1 MNSLCYSIDL
11 VNSLNVFT
19 SLFLIFYSP
28 HVNQIKMVY
37 LETGLPKQP
46 WKASSDCIWK
56 VFPLSLANS
65 STPLVSHLFNTR
77 QWWHISIYLGQKTEF
92 CKSAWMLPAVCW
104 VPKGKRQKIFSQEH
118 IIVGNFL
125 LTSFSLNSRSPE
137 FLKYKHSPQSTSLL
151 LYSPIVWLLFIWRSH
166 DWVRRDG
173 SGVKSPEHSGGGP
186 EFSSQLS
193 YWAAFNRLWL
203 QLQGPPVL
211 LTS

>member
-1 MNSLCYSIDL
+1 
-11 VNSLNVFT
+11 
-19 SLFLIFYSP
+19 
-28 HVNQIKMVY
+28 MVY

-77 QWWHISIYLGQKTEF
+77 QWWHISIYLGQETEF
-92 CKSAWMLPAVCW
+92 CKSAWMLPAVWW
-104 VPKGKRQKIFSQEH
+104 VPKGKEEDFLLITGTDTKKH

-125 LTSFSLNSRSPE
+125 LTSCSLNSWSPE

-151 LYSPIVWLLFIWRSH
+151 LYSPIVWLLFILRSH

-173 SGVKSPEHSGGGP
+173 SGVKSLEHSGGRP

-193 YWAAFNRLWL
+193 YWAAFTHLWL
-203 QLQGPPVL
+203 QLQGPPVF
-211 LTS
+211 LTSKHLHLCMCPWVLLLYRVTSKINL

>member
-1 MNSLCYSIDL
+1 MSSLCYSIDL

-77 QWWHISIYLGQKTEF
+77 QWWHISIYLGQKAEF
-92 CKSAWMLPAVCW
+92 CKSAWMLPAVWW
-104 VPKGKRQKIFSQEH
+104 VPKGKEEDFLLIPGTDTKKH

-125 LTSFSLNSRSPE
+125 LTSCSLNSRSPE
-137 FLKYKHSPQSTSLL
+137 FLKYKHSPQSISLL
-151 LYSPIVWLLFIWRSH
+151 L
-166 DWVRRDG
+166 
-173 SGVKSPEHSGGGP
+173 
-186 EFSSQLS
+186 
-193 YWAAFNRLWL
+193 
-203 QLQGPPVL
+203 
-211 LTS
+211 

>member
-1 MNSLCYSIDL
+1 MNSP
-11 VNSLNVFT
+11 NVFT
-19 SLFLIFYSP
+19 SLFLIFYSA

-46 WKASSDCIWK
+46 WKASSTAFGKFSLCLWPTAQPLW
-56 VFPLSLANS
+56 FPICLTHDSDGTFPFILVRKQNS
-65 STPLVSHLFNTR
+65 VNQPGR
-77 QWWHISIYLGQKTEF
+77 YLLCAGSQKGKTEDF
-92 CKSAWMLPAVCW
+92 LPGTDT
-104 VPKGKRQKIFSQEH
+104 KKH

-173 SGVKSPEHSGGGP
+173 AGVKSPEHSGGGP

-211 LTS
+211 LNF